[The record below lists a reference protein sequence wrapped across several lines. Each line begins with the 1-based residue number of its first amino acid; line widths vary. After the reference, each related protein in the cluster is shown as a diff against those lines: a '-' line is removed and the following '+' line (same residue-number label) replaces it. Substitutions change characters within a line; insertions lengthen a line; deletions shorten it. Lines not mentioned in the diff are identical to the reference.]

1 MQRIRERRSNAV
13 AATKMTRK
21 GQVTIPAAIR
31 DKLHLQEGDLFLVN
45 EVDGKVVLESQ
56 RDIVRRTA
64 GVFAEYARNLPPLE
78 PDQIRELAVRYI
90 AEEVLQS
97 MRDEAAQS
105 GEDDQ

>member
-1 MQRIRERRSNAV
+1 M

-31 DKLHLQEGDLFLVN
+31 EKLHLKEGDFLVVN
-45 EVDGKVVLESQ
+45 EVGGKVVMESQ
-56 RDIVRRTA
+56 REIIHRTA

-78 PDQIRELAVRYI
+78 PHQLRELAARYI

-105 GEDDQ
+105 VDDDR

>member
-1 MQRIRERRSNAV
+1 M

-21 GQVTIPAAIR
+21 GQVTIPVAIR
-31 DKLHLQEGDLFLVN
+31 EKLNLKEGDFLVVN

-64 GVFAEYARNLPPLE
+64 GVFAEYALNLPPLE
-78 PDQIRELAVRYI
+78 PDQIRELAARHI

-105 GEDDQ
+105 IDDDR